1 MVKLKNLLLY
11 KYFSI
16 IKLFINFM
24 HCGLKFFK
32 RGALVVR
39 EKRGYTLVE
48 LSVAM
53 AVGAVV
59 MALVVMFCMSINS
72 YVQTKKVLTA
82 VNAEIEV
89 ADKFLGKFVAD
100 NVGGGLRFI
109 VSDDG
114 SGLRALN
121 AGDDLGDGGLN
132 VGGDVGGFNY
142 INFYNNSLLLDN
154 EKLWEFEC
162 VEQIVFSILDNLIK
176 CKLVYGDKQSCNL
189 VYQTMV

>member
-1 MVKLKNLLLY
+1 M
-11 KYFSI
+11 
-16 IKLFINFM
+16 
-24 HCGLKFFK
+24 
-32 RGALVVR
+32 R
-39 EKRGYTLVE
+39 EKQGYTLVE

-89 ADKFLGKFVAD
+89 ADKFLSKFVAD
-100 NVGGGLRFI
+100 NAGGGLRF
-109 VSDDG
+109 VASVDG

-121 AGDDLGDGGLN
+121 ASEDLGDGGLN
-132 VGGDVGGFNY
+132 VGGDGGGFKE
-142 INFYNNSLLLDN
+142 IKFYNNSLLLDN

-176 CKLVYGDKQSCNL
+176 CKLVYGDDKQSCNL
-189 VYQTMV
+189 VYQIMG

>member
-1 MVKLKNLLLY
+1 MW
-11 KYFSI
+11 
-16 IKLFINFM
+16 
-24 HCGLKFFK
+24 FK
-32 RGALVVR
+32 GFKKGALIVR

-89 ADKFLGKFVAD
+89 ADKFLSKFVAD
-100 NVGGGLRFI
+100 NAGSGLRFV
-109 VSDDG
+109 VSVDG
-114 SGLRALN
+114 SGLRVLN
-121 AGDDLGDGGLN
+121 SGDDLGGDGLN
-132 VGGDVGGFNY
+132 VGGDGGGFKE

-176 CKLVYGDKQSCNL
+176 CKLVYGDGQSCNL
-189 VYQTMV
+189 VYQIMG